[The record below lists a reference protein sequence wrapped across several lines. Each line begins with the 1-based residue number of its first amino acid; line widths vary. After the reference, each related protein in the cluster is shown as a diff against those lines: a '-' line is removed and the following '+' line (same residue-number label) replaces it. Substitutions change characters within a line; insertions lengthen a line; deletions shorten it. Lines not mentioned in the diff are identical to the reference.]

1 MKIIQQIGLNEMNLQ
16 NRINKNK
23 ESLDGLYK
31 LDNLLY
37 LYLAITPKLRLNDFQ
52 LKIRLK
58 TIQKCFEYKKEKFE
72 ELFEMFK
79 STFERE
85 KFKSI
90 VKIELWE
97 LYSESI
103 KIINNPEILKQI
115 KQFINDYV
123 SHIEK
128 NNFYNISMFESFLNQ
143 MLVKVKRTNKY
154 LKKMVLY

>member
-1 MKIIQQIGLNEMNLQ
+1 MNLEK
-16 NRINKNK
+16 RINKNK

-37 LYLAITPKLRLNDFQ
+37 LYLIITPKLKLNNFQ

-58 TIQKCFEYKKEKFE
+58 TIQKYFENKKEKFE

-85 KFKSI
+85 NFKSV

-115 KQFINDYV
+115 KSFINDYV
-123 SHIEK
+123 DHIEK
-128 NNFYNISMFESFLNQ
+128 NKYYNISMFESFLNQ
-143 MLVKVKRTNKY
+143 LLIKAKRTNKY